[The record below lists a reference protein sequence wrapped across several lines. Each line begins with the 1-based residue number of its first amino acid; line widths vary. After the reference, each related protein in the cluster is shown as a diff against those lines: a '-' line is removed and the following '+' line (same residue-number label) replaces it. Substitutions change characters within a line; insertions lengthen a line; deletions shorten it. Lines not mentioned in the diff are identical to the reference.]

1 MFRQLSRVVL
11 GGALYCLVEMAF
23 RGYTHISMFL
33 VGGLC
38 FLLLSFLGRLP
49 IPFCRRALLGA
60 AAVTIIE
67 FVSGLLLNRL
77 LRLDVWDYSDQP
89 FNLLGQICPL
99 FFLLWI
105 PLCAAGILLNAG
117 LDRLPELRPSRRHG
131 REP

>member
-1 MFRQLSRVVL
+1 MFRQLSRAVL

-38 FLLLSFLGRLP
+38 FLLLSYIGRLH
-49 IPFCRRALLGA
+49 IPFCRRAILGA
-60 AAVTIIE
+60 AAVTLVE
-67 FVSGLLLNRL
+67 FLSGLLLNRVL
-77 LRLDVWDYSDQP
+77 HLNVWDYSDRP

-105 PLCAAGILLNAG
+105 PLCAAGILLNSG
-117 LDRLPELRPSRRHG
+117 LDRLPELRPSRRRGEG
-131 REP
+131 R